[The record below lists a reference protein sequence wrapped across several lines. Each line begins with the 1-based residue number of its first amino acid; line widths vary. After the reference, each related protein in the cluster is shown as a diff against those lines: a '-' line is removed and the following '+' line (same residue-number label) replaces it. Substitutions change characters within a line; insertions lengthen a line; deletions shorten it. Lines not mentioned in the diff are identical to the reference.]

1 MGNTLWKSN
10 MAGHVSIFQREKHLS
25 MDTLIRIL
33 QLPKGT
39 ADQDRGLN
47 QNMVI
52 QPAFCWILV
61 QQNTHYQT
69 LDPVDISKFVFFC
82 YGITQNHNL
91 KGKAA
96 IFGSQVVSGVDY
108 SDFNKPYI
116 LYEFDHE
123 LTWCSVERW
132 VGMIPRYFR
141 NLGQTWRIILS
152 GWLVTIVRTFLRTG

>member
-10 MAGHVSIFQREKHLS
+10 MAGHVS
-25 MDTLIRIL
+25 MRIL

-69 LDPVDISKFVFFC
+69 LDPVDISTLVFFVMVSRK
-82 YGITQNHNL
+82 IT
-91 KGKAA
+91 
-96 IFGSQVVSGVDY
+96 I
-108 SDFNKPYI
+108 
-116 LYEFDHE
+116 
-123 LTWCSVERW
+123 
-132 VGMIPRYFR
+132 
-141 NLGQTWRIILS
+141 
-152 GWLVTIVRTFLRTG
+152 